1 MELTKSQF
9 RKNICVLLNILLFIM
24 LSLTCLSQTI
34 IKMQKQSGVYYLPCK
49 VNGLKLDFI
58 LDTGASNIS
67 ISLSEALFM
76 LKNGY
81 LSEDDI
87 KGSSYAQ
94 LANGELVKNTEIR
107 IRKLLI
113 GDLELSNIKAGIINN
128 IDAPLLLGQSLLSRF
143 GKVTIDYDN
152 NLLIISSKKNAAP
165 AIVATQQQVTLVNKY
180 IVNVKALQDIDETKE
195 FVSEL
200 KSREFRCGFVW
211 IPKYKSLGKAAYYTI
226 FIGPYST
233 LKDCENAVEVLK
245 NKFPDCY
252 GTLVSN
258 GNKRVVVRGK
268 GKVSVKVVKE

>member
-1 MELTKSQF
+1 M
-9 RKNICVLLNILLFIM
+9 R
-24 LSLTCLSQTI
+24 
-34 IKMQKQSGVYYLPCK
+34 KQSGVYYLPCK
-49 VNGLKLDFI
+49 VNGLKLDSI

-81 LSEDDI
+81 LDEDDI
-87 KGSSYAQ
+87 RGSSYAQ

-113 GDLELSNIKAGIINN
+113 GDLELKNIKAGIINN

-152 NLLIISSKKNAAP
+152 NLLIISAKKNSSP
-165 AIVATQQQVTLVNKY
+165 AINTPQQQIKIDNKY
-180 IVNVKALQDIDETKE
+180 IVNVKALKDIEEAKE
-195 FVSEL
+195 FTNNL
-200 KSREFRCGFVW
+200 KLRNFRCGYVW
-211 IPKYKSLGKAAYYTI
+211 IRKYKSLGKAEYYTI
-226 FIGPYST
+226 YIGPYNT
-233 LKDCENAVEVLK
+233 LRDCESAVEVLK

-268 GKVSVKVVKE
+268 GKVSVKFVKE